1 MNARQ
6 PAQAAATVHPR
17 TAAAWFA
24 LALLIAG
31 APGALAQAPAGLSD
45 PRPAWRRI
53 GPAPLPRTTARE
65 VDNDLCRCRRL
76 PRPSPGYDE
85 EQKT

>member
-1 MNARQ
+1 MNVRQ

-45 PRPAWRRI
+45 AETCLAANRTRSPAAHHRAGGR
-53 GPAPLPRTTARE
+53 
-65 VDNDLCRCRRL
+65 
-76 PRPSPGYDE
+76 
-85 EQKT
+85 Q